1 MHIQP
6 KLSAL
11 DTTMIV
17 ISLIIGAGIFRTPSE
32 VALKAGSVE
41 LFYGAWI
48 LGGIIAVLG
57 ALTFAEIG
65 ARRPVAGG
73 YYALVSHAYGTD
85 VAFMLNWT
93 VLVVSGVTLASVAV
107 IAVDYVAPLLS
118 DAGMPAVDKRLL
130 SAALIGALYLTNLMG
145 IRSGARLQN
154 LLSGLKVLL
163 ILGVA
168 CVALLAAGVDPS
180 PAAAPVESPSASPL
194 TLALG
199 AALVPVFFTFGGY
212 QMITNASADVRE
224 PQRNIPLGVLLGVGT
239 VFTLY
244 MLINVAYIHTLGLEG
259 VAQSEKVAGDLAGV
273 IFGPWGDRAL
283 SILVFLS
290 VVGFLNVAFLHMPR
304 GYLAM
309 AKDGVLPPIFARV
322 NPKTQVQDFSLTFFT
337 ASIFLAMLF
346 LGEFGKMLDFVMFI
360 DILAMAILA
369 TTLFVLRRRGEGETP
384 AYQVPL
390 YPWLPLL
397 YVGVL
402 FAMTANMAYNDLFV
416 YERYYTVVSVGLL
429 AAGFPLSRLFQAG
442 SRAVSG
448 PEGDAHG

>member
-1 MHIQP
+1 MQIQP

-145 IRSGARLQN
+145 ICSGARPC
-154 LLSGLKVLL
+154 
-163 ILGVA
+163 A
-168 CVALLAAGVDPS
+168 RH
-180 PAAAPVESPSASPL
+180 
-194 TLALG
+194 
-199 AALVPVFFTFGGY
+199 VP
-212 QMITNASADVRE
+212 
-224 PQRNIPLGVLLGVGT
+224 
-239 VFTLY
+239 
-244 MLINVAYIHTLGLEG
+244 
-259 VAQSEKVAGDLAGV
+259 
-273 IFGPWGDRAL
+273 
-283 SILVFLS
+283 
-290 VVGFLNVAFLHMPR
+290 
-304 GYLAM
+304 
-309 AKDGVLPPIFARV
+309 
-322 NPKTQVQDFSLTFFT
+322 
-337 ASIFLAMLF
+337 
-346 LGEFGKMLDFVMFI
+346 
-360 DILAMAILA
+360 
-369 TTLFVLRRRGEGETP
+369 
-384 AYQVPL
+384 
-390 YPWLPLL
+390 
-397 YVGVL
+397 
-402 FAMTANMAYNDLFV
+402 
-416 YERYYTVVSVGLL
+416 
-429 AAGFPLSRLFQAG
+429 
-442 SRAVSG
+442 
-448 PEGDAHG
+448 